1 VPETPGVCDILT
13 SFATILA
20 DLTGPLHAA
29 HGGLTA
35 IGDSAAVTDKDH
47 AGPSRART
55 NRGREPRRRQGPAL
69 EEDRVFKHLPA
80 RWTAVALVAALGF
93 GACSASAT
101 TAPGGG
107 GSAAPA
113 ASSGGTASS
122 GGVQASADYSSVT
135 PSTTIGKNDKAQ
147 VTGAGS
153 TAIYPWLSAVAQFYQ
168 QQVAPGVAL
177 NYQAIGSGGGITQF
191 TAKTVD
197 FGASDVALTDQ
208 QEQTIGVPVLNVPMI
223 HWAVAIAYNLP
234 GVTANLRFSPST
246 IAGIY
251 LGTITKW
258 NDPAIAADNPGVTL
272 PDMGITVAHR
282 SDGSGTTYNFT
293 AFLSGISSDWK
304 TKVGNDTSVNWP
316 VGAGG
321 KGNAG
326 VTAIVKQTTGGIGYV
341 DLAYALQNNLPVG
354 AVKNAAGNFVK
365 PTLQATTDAVSA
377 AMPNAPADLRFL
389 IVNPPASFPNAYP
402 IGASTWVLLYK
413 DYPASKATEVKAMID
428 FLWWAIHNGQ
438 NYAAQVDY
446 SSMAPALVAKAEAAL
461 KSVTVGGQ
469 PVLP

>member
-1 VPETPGVCDILT
+1 
-13 SFATILA
+13 
-20 DLTGPLHAA
+20 
-29 HGGLTA
+29 
-35 IGDSAAVTDKDH
+35 
-47 AGPSRART
+47 
-55 NRGREPRRRQGPAL
+55 
-69 EEDRVFKHLPA
+69 VFKHLPA
-80 RWTAVALVAALGF
+80 RWTALALVAALGF
-93 GACSASAT
+93 GACSAAAT
-101 TAPGGG
+101 TAPAGG

-113 ASSGGTASS
+113 ASGGAAQGST
-122 GGVQASADYSSVT
+122 DYSSVT
-135 PSTTIGKNDKAQ
+135 PSTTIGKDDKAQ

-168 QQVAPGVAL
+168 QQVASGVAL

-197 FGASDVALTDQ
+197 FGASDVYLSDQ
-208 QEQTIGVPVLNVPMI
+208 QEQAIGVPVLNIPMI
-223 HWAVAIAYNLP
+223 HWAVAMTYNLP
-234 GVTANLRFSPST
+234 GVTADLRFSPAT

-272 PDMGITVAHR
+272 PDTGITVAHR

-293 AFLSGISSDWK
+293 AFLAGNSADWK
-304 TKVGNDTSVNWP
+304 SKVGVNTSVNWP

-321 KGNAG
+321 KGSAG
-326 VTAIVKQTTGGIGYV
+326 VTAIVKQTPGAIGYV
-341 DLAYALQNNLPVG
+341 ELSYALQNNLPVG
-354 AVKNAAGNFVK
+354 LVKNAAGNFIK
-365 PTLQATTDAVSA
+365 PTLAATTDAVTA

-389 IVNPPASFPNAYP
+389 IVNPPASVPNAYP

-428 FLWWAIHNGQ
+428 FLWWAIHDGQ

-446 SSMAPALVAKAEAAL
+446 SAMAPALVTKAEAAL
-461 KSVTVGGQ
+461 KSVTVGGK

>member
-1 VPETPGVCDILT
+1 
-13 SFATILA
+13 
-20 DLTGPLHAA
+20 
-29 HGGLTA
+29 
-35 IGDSAAVTDKDH
+35 
-47 AGPSRART
+47 
-55 NRGREPRRRQGPAL
+55 
-69 EEDRVFKHLPA
+69 VFKHLPA
-80 RWTAVALVAALGF
+80 RWTALALVAALGS
-93 GACSASAT
+93 GACSAAAT
-101 TAPGGG
+101 TAPAGGG
-107 GSAAPA
+107 TAAPA
-113 ASSGGTASS
+113 ASSGGA
-122 GGVQASADYSSVT
+122 QASVDYSSVT
-135 PSTTIGKNDKAQ
+135 PSTTIGKNDQAQ

-168 QQVAPGVAL
+168 KQVAPGVAL

-197 FGASDVALTDQ
+197 FGASDVALTDA
-208 QEQTIGVPVLNVPMI
+208 QEQTIGVPVLNIPMI
-223 HWAVAIAYNLP
+223 HWAVAITYNLP
-234 GVTANLRFSPST
+234 GVTADLKFSPST

-272 PDMGITVAHR
+272 PDTGITVAHR

-304 TKVGNDTSVNWP
+304 TKVGNATSVNWP

-321 KGNAG
+321 KGSAG
-326 VTAIVKQTTGGIGYV
+326 VTAIVKQTPGAIGYV
-341 DLAYALQNNLPVG
+341 ELSYALQNNLPVG
-354 AVKNAAGNFVK
+354 LVKNAAGNFIK
-365 PTLQATTDAVSA
+365 PSLASTTDAVTA

-389 IVNPPASFPNAYP
+389 IVNPPASVPNAYP

-413 DYPASKATEVKAMID
+413 DYPSSKATEVKAMID

-446 SSMAPALVAKAEAAL
+446 SSMAPALVTKAEAAL
-461 KSVTVGGQ
+461 KTVTVGGQ